1 MAARPMA
8 ESSTTER
15 RLGQLESEF
24 ALVKHD
30 VTAIGRSLAEFRE
43 EWSSKA
49 EEDRKAHRAARMT
62 FPQLVATLAA
72 TVTMTAVLLGG
83 LMYLINMQVTSTK
96 ADLASRIESAK
107 QSAEAATAQVGLAVR
122 GQGDGVTALN
132 SSFQQMQREQAAD
145 RVRLGLVEQQGV
157 ANTRFIEQAQGFD
170 AQMARH
176 DERLK
181 ALEQQAREIAARRSQ

>member
-1 MAARPMA
+1 MAPRPMV

-15 RLGQLESEF
+15 RLGQLEAEF

-62 FPQLVATLAA
+62 LPQIAGLLFGAVST
-72 TVTMTAVLLGG
+72 TAILLGG
-83 LMYLINMQVTSTK
+83 LWAVISMQVGT
-96 ADLASRIESAK
+96 AK
-107 QSAEAATAQVGLAVR
+107 SDVMAQVQSTRQSSEASIAQVALSSR
-122 GQGDGVTALN
+122 GQGDSVTALN
-132 SSFQQMQREQAAD
+132 TSYQQMQREQAAD
-145 RVRLGLVEQQGV
+145 RVRLGLVEQQAV
-157 ANTRFIEQAQGFD
+157 ANTRFIEQAQSFD
-170 AQMARH
+170 ATMARH

-181 ALEQQAREIAARRSQ
+181 ALEQIAREIAARRPP